1 MGTCGLWR
9 QTTTARAGP
18 GKLGL
23 GGWLNEYP
31 CLLAGRSFCG
41 TKACAVSYIGFR
53 ACALLSI
60 TCRFDCV
67 EILTASGEYG
77 ELTEEW
83 ASRLLYFIFY
93 KELRFAVVRY
103 FQRFQQLHPD
113 LGVYVLR
120 EMDELQNLSFGV
132 VSVHAISCHAHL
144 IPDFDS
150 LQFHPGTKKIGFPP
164 NCDYFWDKPQDG
176 RITSSA
182 GAAVPRSVAR
192 PRARARARARPDHAA
207 AGVDEEKNGL

>member
-1 MGTCGLWR
+1 MSVFTSR
-9 QTTTARAGP
+9 S
-18 GKLGL
+18 
-23 GGWLNEYP
+23 
-31 CLLAGRSFCG
+31 RSFCCI
-41 TKACAVSYIGFR
+41 KACAVSYIGWLPR
-53 ACALLSI
+53 LCIACFQILAR
-60 TCRFDCV
+60 RFDCV

-83 ASRLLYFIFY
+83 ASRLLYFIVY

-103 FQRFQQLHPD
+103 FQRFQQLHRD
-113 LGVYVLR
+113 LGVYILR
-120 EMDELQNLSFGV
+120 EMDELQNKSFGV

-144 IPDFDS
+144 VPDFDT
-150 LQFHPGTKKIGFPP
+150 LQFHPGTKKMGFPP

-192 PRARARARARPDHAA
+192 SRARARARPDHAA
-207 AGVDEEKNGL
+207 VGVAEEKNGL